1 MTIKEA
7 LDIIAR
13 DLQVEQ
19 KSLINRGG
27 KLQAYKSGE
36 LHKSITVDV
45 RPFGDF
51 GLEAY
56 SSLIYYGV
64 YVNNGTKNENE
75 TVRMA
80 PRPFIDR
87 SIQNVL
93 ANGGTDLLVD
103 AGVDEATTMVD
114 KELKPITIKS

>member
-27 KLQAYKSGE
+27 KLQAYKTGE

-56 SSLIYYGV
+56 SSLVYYGV
-64 YVNNGTKNENE
+64 YVNNGT
-75 TVRMA
+75 TRME

-103 AGVDEATTMVD
+103 AGIDEATTMVD
-114 KELKPITIKS
+114 QELKPITIKS